1 MTPQE
6 CIDLLVNRVGHE
18 RDNATAEVRRSFDGS
33 YGPLYQIA
41 YLIGGLQQYAMH
53 KELVK
58 SGKMTNRE
66 YNDALLKE
74 NRIPIEMLRAA
85 ITNQK
90 LPRDFVTNR
99 RFYGAP

>member
-1 MTPQE
+1 MKRIAMMFSLAAALGA
-6 CIDLLVNRVGHE
+6 C
-18 RDNATAEVRRSFDGS
+18 S

-53 KELVK
+53 KELVD
-58 SGKMTNRE
+58 SGKMTNRAF
-66 YNDALLKE
+66 NDALLKE

-90 LPRDFVTNR
+90 LTRDFVTNW
-99 RFYGAP
+99 RFYDHR